1 MTIKPLAYN
10 TRSLHGNKP
19 MFVEMNS
26 LMLKFCWHPTGWKTA
41 LHNSKGT
48 SWIVEEVKKKRKWTN
63 PKQAYFMYLTSNK
76 LPYKPWL
83 WSGEKLIQLLG
94 WQKVPSEWCEK
105 LLAEQCR
112 AV

>member
-19 MFVEMNS
+19 IFVEMNS

-48 SWIVEEVKKKRKWTN
+48 SWIVEEVKKKGNELTISKPISCIWLPTN
-63 PKQAYFMYLTSNK
+63 SPISHDCDPGKN
-76 LPYKPWL
+76 
-83 WSGEKLIQLLG
+83 
-94 WQKVPSEWCEK
+94 
-105 LLAEQCR
+105 
-112 AV
+112 